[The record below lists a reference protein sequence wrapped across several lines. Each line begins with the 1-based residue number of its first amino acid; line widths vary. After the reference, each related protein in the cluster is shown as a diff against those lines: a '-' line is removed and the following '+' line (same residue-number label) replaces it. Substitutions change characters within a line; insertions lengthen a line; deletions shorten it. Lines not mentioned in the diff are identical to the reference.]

1 VESKSAPVSD
11 TGLEAILRR
20 DRQAVL
26 VALVLLTALT
36 WAYVLW
42 LARHMAMPAAMPGM
56 DMGAMAPQ
64 ARPWVIADLLF
75 GFTMWAVMM
84 AGMMLPSVSP
94 VILLYARVGRQAETR
109 AKPFAATGWFAGGY
123 LLAWAGFSLLATLL
137 QAALN
142 KAALLTP
149 EMASA
154 NDVLG
159 GIILIAAGI
168 YQWTP
173 LKDRCLANCRAPLTF
188 IQRHGGFQRQ
198 ALPSLG
204 LGLRHGLYCIGCCWA
219 LMLLLFV
226 GGVMNL
232 AWIAGLAALVLLEKL
247 FTEGRTISRAVGIGL
262 IIGGL
267 TLALAH
273 WTR

>member
-1 VESKSAPVSD
+1 MV
-11 TGLEAILRR
+11 
-20 DRQAVL
+20 
-26 VALVLLTALT
+26 
-36 WAYVLW
+36 
-42 LARHMAMPAAMPGM
+42 MPAPSMPASMPGM
-56 DMGAMAPQ
+56 DMDMSMGAMAPQ
-64 ARPWVIADLLF
+64 ARPWVITDLLF
-75 GFTMWAVMM
+75 GFAMWAVMM
-84 AGMMLPSVSP
+84 AGMMLPSVAP
-94 VILLYARVGRQAETR
+94 MILLYARVGRQAEAQ

-123 LLAWAGFSLLATLL
+123 LVAWAGFSILATLL

-154 NDVLG
+154 NDVMG

-173 LKDRCLANCRAPLTF
+173 LKDRCLANCRAPLSF

-198 ALPSLG
+198 ALASLG

-232 AWIAGLAALVLLEKL
+232 AWIAGLAVLVLLEKAM
-247 FTEGRTISRAVGIGL
+247 TDGRAISRAVGIGL
-262 IIGGL
+262 VIGGL
-267 TLALAH
+267 TLALEH
-273 WTR
+273 WPV